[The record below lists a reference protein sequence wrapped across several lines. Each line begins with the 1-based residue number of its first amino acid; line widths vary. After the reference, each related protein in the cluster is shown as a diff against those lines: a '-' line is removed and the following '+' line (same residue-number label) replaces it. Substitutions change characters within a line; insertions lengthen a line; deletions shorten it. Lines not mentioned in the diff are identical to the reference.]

1 MSIQGIILL
10 VPALLF
16 AISVHEFAH
25 GFVAYRLGDPT
36 PKYQGRLTLDPRAHI
51 DPMGALMLL
60 LFRFGWAKPVQ
71 VNPSYFKDQRQGMAM
86 VALAGPAAN
95 FISAYVFLLT
105 VNILPSMFSPQVGIV
120 LYQFLLLNMQ
130 LNLGLAA
137 FNFLPIPPLDGSK
150 ILAWLLPARYG
161 FSFRRLEMYGPVIL
175 LLLLATGMVGRLISP
190 ILSVLRYLLFSLP
203 RFR

>member
-1 MSIQGIILL
+1 M

-71 VNPSYFKDQRQGMAM
+71 INPGYFRNQRKGMAM

-105 VNILPSMFSPQVGIV
+105 VSILPPLFSPQVGIV

-150 ILAWLLPARYG
+150 ILAWLLPDRYES
-161 FSFRRLEMYGPVIL
+161 SFRRLEMYGPLIL

-190 ILSVLRYLLFSLP
+190 ILSALRLLLFSLP
-203 RFR
+203 RFK

>member
-1 MSIQGIILL
+1 MSIQSLVLL

-25 GFVAYRLGDPT
+25 GLAAYRLGDPT
-36 PKYQGRLTLDPRAHI
+36 PKYQGRLTLDPRAHL

-60 LFRFGWAKPVQ
+60 IFRFGWAKPVQ
-71 VNPSYFKDQRQGMAM
+71 VDPSYFGNQRRGMAL

-95 FISAYVFLLT
+95 FISSYIFLLA
-105 VNILPSMFSPQVGIV
+105 VSILPPLFSPRVGIV

-150 ILAWLLPARYG
+150 ILAWLLPTRYELA
-161 FSFRRLEMYGPVIL
+161 FQRLQIYGPVIL

-190 ILSVLRYLLFSLP
+190 VLSVLQYLLFSLP